1 MTDLF
6 NKEHRVLMIVEEKED
21 VKDLVNNIRTTQKKV
36 SSLAYY
42 NLNGRYGM
50 LTEDGELIEKPLNCH
65 SPSEGT
71 VKVIRETKSNEV
83 FIKAPVSYPT
93 LVDIMLRLN
102 GDRVKFL
109 FSPDAYKRCT
119 GHIGKTNGWI
129 LPAIDLKT
137 GNISPFC
144 RITKRCVDILLSIC
158 ALIAFSPLFIIIP
171 LLIKL
176 SSRGPVFYRQIRC
189 GHNGRPFKIYKFRSM
204 VPDAEKLLTKIIDF
218 NILKEPVFKL
228 KDDPRVTWIGKI
240 LRKTSLDELPQLFN
254 VINGDL
260 SLVGPRPEEIALVER
275 YNSYFRKRLKVK
287 PGITGLQQITC
298 RGSTSLKERMKYDLK
313 YIREH
318 SLLLDIKILLKT
330 IGVVFLQKRAT

>member
-1 MTDLF
+1 
-6 NKEHRVLMIVEEKED
+6 
-21 VKDLVNNIRTTQKKV
+21 
-36 SSLAYY
+36 
-42 NLNGRYGM
+42 
-50 LTEDGELIEKPLNCH
+50 
-65 SPSEGT
+65 
-71 VKVIRETKSNEV
+71 
-83 FIKAPVSYPT
+83 
-93 LVDIMLRLN
+93 
-102 GDRVKFL
+102 
-109 FSPDAYKRCT
+109 
-119 GHIGKTNGWI
+119 
-129 LPAIDLKT
+129 
-137 GNISPFC
+137 
-144 RITKRCVDILLSIC
+144 
-158 ALIAFSPLFIIIP
+158 
-171 LLIKL
+171 
-176 SSRGPVFYRQIRC
+176 
-189 GHNGRPFKIYKFRSM
+189 M

-228 KDDPRVTWIGKI
+228 KDDPRVTWIGKL

-298 RGSTSLKERMKYDLK
+298 RGSISLKERMKYDLK